1 MMVKE
6 FDEAAFSMKVGE
18 LSDIVKTQFGY
29 HVILKND
36 AQPESI
42 PDFSEVR
49 ERVKDLLRHQRRGEA
64 LAAYVAELREKAS
77 IEP

>member
-6 FDEAAFSMKVGE
+6 FDEAAFALPVGG
-18 LSDIVKTQFGY
+18 LSDIIETQFGF

-36 AQPESI
+36 EQKESV
-42 PDFSEVR
+42 PDFLEVR
-49 ERVKDLLRHQRRGEA
+49 DRVKDILRHQRRGEA
-64 LAAYVAELREKAS
+64 LAAHVADLREKAR